1 MKFSI
6 LMKKQMIKILQAVIL
21 IALLAGI
28 SCSKNDKE
36 LLPDD
41 ENTHGLIDS
50 LVTRIDTIRAMKDT
64 TSITV
69 YTNMPDVK
77 IQWSTDHGTI
87 LGGGKR
93 IVYYSGECCVG
104 GNTVTCR
111 VTSAGQSSEKSIKI
125 HVISYFEE

>member
-1 MKFSI
+1 
-6 LMKKQMIKILQAVIL
+6 MKKQMMKLLQAFIL

-36 LLPDD
+36 LQPDD
-41 ENTHGLIDS
+41 ENTAGLIDS
-50 LVTRIDTIRAMKDT
+50 LVTRIDTIRAIKDT

-69 YTNMPDVK
+69 YTNKPDVK

-104 GNTVTCR
+104 DNTVTCR
-111 VTSAGQSSEKSIKI
+111 VTSDTQSSEKSVRI
-125 HVISYFEE
+125 HVKSYFEER